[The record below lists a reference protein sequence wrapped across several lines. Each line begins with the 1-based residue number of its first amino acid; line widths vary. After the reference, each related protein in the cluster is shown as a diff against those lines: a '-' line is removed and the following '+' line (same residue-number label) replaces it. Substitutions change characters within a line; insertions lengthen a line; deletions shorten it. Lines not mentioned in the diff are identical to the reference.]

1 MPSYIQYTGVGDA
14 TSYNQHGTPNSNTS
28 EFEAN
33 WDDLRFPAT
42 AINPPGQA
50 SDPDVE
56 ATTGLLL
63 FAAAGTETI
72 FALVQMPHSWK
83 EGSVVKPH
91 VHWQKTTSAD
101 GDVYWQLDYKKIP
114 IGDVMDAEFTTL
126 SATTPVSG
134 TPDNDTANEH
144 LLTSFA
150 DIDMTG
156 LTLSDCLL
164 CKISRIGGNAADT
177 YGADARLLEFDIH
190 FQINTLGSEQLY
202 TK

>member
-14 TSYNQHGTPNSNTS
+14 TSYHQRGTPNSNTS

-164 CKISRIGGNAADT
+164 CKLSRIGGNAADT
-177 YGADARLLEFDIH
+177 YGADARLLEFDVH

>member
-14 TSYNQHGTPNSNTS
+14 TSYNQRGTPNSNTS

-114 IGDVMDAEFTTL
+114 IGQVMDAEFTTL
-126 SATTPVSG
+126 FATTPVSG

-144 LLTSFA
+144 LLTSFD

-164 CKISRIGGNAADT
+164 CKISRIGGNEADT